1 MTEPVLRADRDGAV
15 LVLTLN
21 RPAKR
26 NALSAELRDALVAE
40 LGAGADDHDVG
51 AVLLTAAGDHFC
63 AGFDLDEIASA
74 DDPAAVFAHAN
85 AYHHHVHTFPK
96 PIVAAVRGTAVAG
109 GLDLAL
115 MCDIR
120 MAATS
125 ARFGQ
130 PQVKHGIPAAFE
142 LTASVVGDAAAR
154 DLCLTGRV
162 VDSSEALRIGLVH
175 QVVDDQALAAAALE
189 LATTIAGMP
198 AAAATKKAA
207 LARQPQIFP
216 TNG

>member
-1 MTEPVLRADRDGAV
+1 MTEAVIHAVRDGHV
-15 LVLTLN
+15 VTLTLN

-26 NALSAELRDALVAE
+26 NALSAKVRDGLVAE
-40 LGAGADDHDVG
+40 LAKAAGDDGVG
-51 AVLLTAAGDHFC
+51 AVLLAAAGDHFC
-63 AGFDLDEIASA
+63 AGFDLDEIAAA

-96 PIVAAVRGTAVAG
+96 PIVAAVRGSAVAG

-120 MAATS
+120 VAGAS

-130 PQVKHGIPAAFE
+130 PQVKHGIPAAFD

-154 DLCLTGRV
+154 DLCLSGRV
-162 VDSSEALRIGLVH
+162 IDSADALRIGLVH
-175 QVVDDQALAAAALE
+175 QVVADADLADVARD
-189 LATTIAGMP
+189 LAETIAATP
-198 AAAATKKAA
+198 AAAATKRSI
-207 LARQPQIFP
+207 LASQPTIFDA
-216 TNG
+216 G